1 MNNTKKGTLSTNNIL
16 VVLLIASAFG
26 VGYLWNKVSMLEKG
40 TNTVT
45 QNAPQATQ
53 PVAPTARETMDI
65 TKPDPVKDHW
75 LGAKNA
81 EIVMVEYSDHEC
93 PFCKQHH
100 ATPVKIQEDYKNV
113 AWVFRHFPLSFH
125 PKAQKAGEATECAF
139 DQKGNDGFWKMSN
152 AIFEAMP
159 ALELSGLG
167 DLAATNGL
175 NKALLQKCL
184 DSDKFAQKIK
194 DQLAE
199 GSKAGVQATPTTVLY
214 NMKTGATK
222 VIEGAGPF
230 ETVKTTLD
238 AFIKG

>member
-1 MNNTKKGTLSTNNIL
+1 MNKKIGTLSTNNIL

-26 VGYLWNKVSMLEKG
+26 VGYLWNKVSMLEKN
-40 TNTVT
+40 TNTTV
-45 QNAPQATQ
+45 QNAPAVTQ
-53 PVAPTARETMDI
+53 PAVPTTRETMEI

-75 LGAKNA
+75 LGPKNA
-81 EIVMVEYSDHEC
+81 NIVMVEYSDHEC

-100 ATPVKIQEDYKNV
+100 TTPVKIQEENKEV

-125 PKAQKAGEATECAF
+125 PKAQKAGEATECAA
-139 DQKGNDGFWKMSN
+139 DQNGNDGFWKLSN

-159 ALELSGLG
+159 TLELTGLG
-167 DLAATNGL
+167 DLAAKNGL

-184 DSDKFAQKIK
+184 DSDKFAQKVK

-222 VIEGAGPF
+222 VIEGAVPF
-230 ETVKTTLD
+230 ETYKATLD